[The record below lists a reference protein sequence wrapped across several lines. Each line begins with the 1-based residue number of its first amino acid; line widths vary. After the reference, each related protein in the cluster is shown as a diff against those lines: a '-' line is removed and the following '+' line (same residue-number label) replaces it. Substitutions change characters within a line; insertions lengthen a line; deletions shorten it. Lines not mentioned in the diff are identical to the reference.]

1 MREVRILG
9 LTALAGL
16 VGVLVV
22 APSPARANCYENF
35 GCTNSQYCEPTQ
47 LKQASC
53 QVLWEMRNW
62 IYKENGYCFHTPEA
76 IKAFDNAGC
85 VHDDVAAVPL
95 NGFERAN
102 VAAIKQTESSKG
114 CP

>member
-35 GCTNSQYCEPTQ
+35 GRTSSQYFEPTQ

-53 QVLWEMRNW
+53 QVLGEMRNW
-62 IYKENGYCFHTPEA
+62 ICKENGYCFHTPEA
-76 IKAFDNAGC
+76 IKAFDNTGC
-85 VHDDVAAVPL
+85 VHDDVAPVPL